1 MNPDVAKKL
10 SLILEK
16 TTKESNDFHLVN
28 SIEQGVIEG
37 FHTFSNGMNS
47 FGGFLISNGSE
58 TLWVLIID
66 WKGDNNYYLVLYPEN
81 NNLPP
86 LAELHK
92 ETTSQDGTDL
102 TWSYIP
108 RKKDK
113 KNEIRKELFQNV
125 FGALKAVVSLP
136 NDDVTLDDTL
146 NDLFHI
152 AACRVLADNL
162 EENLNSLTPVSFSE
176 GKRLEKKHYSRE
188 RSQALVN
195 RAKKI
200 HAKKHKGELPCEVC
214 EFDFKKKYGE
224 KGALYIE
231 AHHKVPLNELDEN
244 ESRETLVEDLA
255 MVCANC
261 HRMLH
266 RSPYQTIKELK
277 HCLNAF

>member
-162 EENLNSLTPVSFSE
+162 EENLNSL
-176 GKRLEKKHYSRE
+176 RR
-188 RSQALVN
+188 
-195 RAKKI
+195 
-200 HAKKHKGELPCEVC
+200 
-214 EFDFKKKYGE
+214 
-224 KGALYIE
+224 
-231 AHHKVPLNELDEN
+231 
-244 ESRETLVEDLA
+244 
-255 MVCANC
+255 
-261 HRMLH
+261 
-266 RSPYQTIKELK
+266 
-277 HCLNAF
+277 